1 MTDRTNGRVS
11 PFDYYQRLQRLKAYV
26 DLHYADNIGLDEAAR
41 IAHLEAKYFS
51 AYFRQK
57 TGLTFRDWLARE
69 RVDRAREM
77 MECQDHTVT
86 DIAYAVGFRD
96 LRTFQRSFKRHT
108 GVTPRAYK
116 SAVRPS

>member
-1 MTDRTNGRVS
+1 MTDQTDSSIS
-11 PFDYYQRLQRLKAYV
+11 PFSYYHRLQRLKDYV
-26 DLHYADNIGLDEAAR
+26 DRHYADDIGLNDAAR
-41 IAHLEAKYFS
+41 IAHLDAKYFS

-57 TGLTFRDWLARE
+57 TGLTFRDWLSGERIAR
-69 RVDRAREM
+69 AQEM
-77 MECQDHTVT
+77 MECQDHSVT

-116 SAVRPS
+116 RSVRP